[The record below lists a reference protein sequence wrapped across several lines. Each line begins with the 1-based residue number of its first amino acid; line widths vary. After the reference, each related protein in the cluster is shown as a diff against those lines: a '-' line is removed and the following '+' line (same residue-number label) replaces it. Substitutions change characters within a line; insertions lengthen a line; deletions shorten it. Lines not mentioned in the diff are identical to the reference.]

1 MVCFRYAGRIDIKL
15 DTGLGNLTWG
25 LLPTGCQ
32 GVVRKEAPTDSTR
45 IPLNEGRRVARELFT
60 TEDFNFLFFNLTK
73 GVSTMGMILKVVG
86 QVKGHNEKMT
96 MTLDVEALRNSL
108 IKSKLTSKKIKTMAN
123 KSTRL
128 ANTKKWEDFKD
139 FFEKKAEIQ
148 NSVSEIVSWSE
159 REK

>member
-1 MVCFRYAGRIDIKL
+1 M
-15 DTGLGNLTWG
+15 
-25 LLPTGCQ
+25 
-32 GVVRKEAPTDSTR
+32 
-45 IPLNEGRRVARELFT
+45 FT
-60 TEDFNFLFFNLTK
+60 TEDFNFLFYFNLTK
-73 GVSTMGMILKVVG
+73 GVSTMILKVVG
-86 QVKGHNEKMT
+86 QVKGHKNKMT

-148 NSVSEIVSWSE
+148 NSVSEVVSWTE
-159 REK
+159 REN